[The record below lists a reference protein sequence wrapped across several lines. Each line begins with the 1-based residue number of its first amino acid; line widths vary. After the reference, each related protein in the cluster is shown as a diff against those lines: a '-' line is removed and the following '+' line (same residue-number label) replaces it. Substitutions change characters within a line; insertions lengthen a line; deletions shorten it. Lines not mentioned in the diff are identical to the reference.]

1 MPRLLAPAA
10 ALLAA
15 ALVLVSAP
23 AVASAATLTGSDATF
38 ASVDRSQVIRSIPIE
53 STATVESVS
62 IAIDMRQAVSSCE
75 TESPLDETAYYD
87 MEYLLTSP
95 AGTTVTLIRFNP
107 NGSGPGGYATGL
119 EVPRQIVTL
128 DDAASALVGT
138 TNGGVPETGTFRP
151 AQPLAAFQGQPAGG
165 TWQLT
170 VADRLGSYPN
180 CYFGATLTIVD
191 SAPTLEGGALPTGTE
206 GAPYVTQLAA
216 TSANPPVAYAVAD
229 ASTLP
234 PGISLSSSGTLSGT
248 PTTSGAY
255 AFSVTATD
263 ADGTSAPAQ
272 YTLVVE
278 GAPSLTGAATASARV
293 GEAFS
298 YLPTLDDGERA
309 TVVTA
314 EGLPEGLVV
323 DAATGAI
330 TGTPTGAAGDAIV
343 TLTASNGIA
352 PDATLT
358 TTITVAAGPVD
369 AISLTPAEQ
378 TVGVDGAIDF
388 VVTGSDVA
396 DNPVEVD
403 GDVALTSD
411 GDGDVVDGLTVTFG
425 SVGTRTVTAT
435 HADGA
440 TDTATITVVAAPVL
454 PAGDL
459 PGAIVDDA
467 YAASL
472 PEASST
478 GDVTY
483 AVVDDALLPPGI
495 ALAEDGT
502 LSGTPTAPG
511 TSAFDVVASDAYGSS
526 EPMTFTIVV
535 QQRAALRGPATAD
548 AVLGTPFTYAP
559 ELEPGDPAA
568 TVTSSPL
575 PAWLTL
581 DAATGVL
588 TGTPTGEPGTVTV
601 TLTADNG
608 VAPAATLDVAITV
621 SAAPVPSAPVPS
633 APAPSAPAPTAPA
646 APGSGLPVTG
656 ADTTGAALAVL
667 AAMLLLGSGALVLV
681 RRRGQ
686 RG

>member
-23 AVASAATLTGSDATF
+23 AVASAATLTGSDATP
-38 ASVDRSQVIRSIPIE
+38 ASVDASQVIRSIPIV
-53 STATVESVS
+53 STARVESVT
-62 IAIDMRQAVSSCE
+62 IAIDMRQGADGCDVE
-75 TESPLDETAYYD
+75 AEGFVPFYD
-87 MEYLLTSP
+87 MEYILTSP
-95 AGTTVTLIRFNP
+95 AGTSVTLIRS
-107 NGSGPGGYATGL
+107 SGFGDGGYGVGDA
-119 EVPRQIVTL
+119 VPRQVITL
-128 DDAASALVGT
+128 DDAAPALVGS
-138 TNGGVPETGTFRP
+138 TNGHVPETGTFRP
-151 AQPLAAFQGQPAGG
+151 WQPLAAFQGQPAGG

-170 VADRLGSYPN
+170 VADRIGGSTH
-180 CYFGATLTIVD
+180 CYFGASLTVVD
-191 SAPTLEGGALPTGTE
+191 SGPTLQGGTLPTGTE
-206 GAPYVTQLAA
+206 GVPYVAQLTA
-216 TSANPPVAYAVAD
+216 TSSNPPVAYDVVDPSA
-229 ASTLP
+229 LP
-234 PGISLSSSGTLSGT
+234 PGLTLTSSGTLSGT

-278 GAPSLTGAATASARV
+278 GAPSLTGPATAIARV

-298 YLPTLDDGERA
+298 YQPTLDDGERT

-314 EGLPEGLVV
+314 TGLPEGLVV

-330 TGTPTGAAGDAIV
+330 TGTPTGAAGDAVV

-358 TTITVAAGPVD
+358 TTITVAAGAVD
-369 AISLTPAEQ
+369 AIALTPAEQ
-378 TVGVDGAIDF
+378 TIGVEGAIDF
-388 VVTGSDVA
+388 VVTGSDVG
-396 DNPVEVD
+396 DNPVDVD
-403 GDVALTSD
+403 GDVTLTSD
-411 GDGDVVDGLTVTFG
+411 GDGDVVEGLTVTFG

-454 PAGDL
+454 PAADL
-459 PGAIVDDA
+459 PGAIVGDA

-472 PEASST
+472 PEASGT

-483 AVVDDALLPPGI
+483 AVVDDELLPPGI

-511 TSAFDVVASDAYGSS
+511 TYAFDVVASDSYGSS
-526 EPMTFTIVV
+526 EPTTSTIVV
-535 QQRAALRGPATAD
+535 QQRAAISGPATAD

-568 TVTSSPL
+568 TVTSTPL
-575 PAWLTL
+575 PAWLAL
-581 DAATGVL
+581 DPETGVL
-588 TGTPTGEPGTVTV
+588 SGTPTGEPGVVTV

-608 VAPAATLDVAITV
+608 VAPAATLDVTITV
-621 SAAPVPSAPVPS
+621 SAAPVPSAPAPS

-667 AAMLLLGSGALVLV
+667 AAMLLLGAGALVLV
-681 RRRGQ
+681 RRRAQQG
-686 RG
+686 

>member
-1 MPRLLAPAA
+1 M
-10 ALLAA
+10 LLAA

-23 AVASAATLTGSDATF
+23 AVASAATLTGSDATP
-38 ASVDRSQVIRSIPIE
+38 ASVDASQVIRSIPVT
-53 STATVESVS
+53 SAARVASVT
-62 IAIDMRQAVSSCE
+62 IAIDMRQGADGCDVE
-75 TESPLDETAYYD
+75 AEGFVPFYD
-87 MEYLLTSP
+87 MEYILTSP
-95 AGTTVTLIRFNP
+95 AGTSVTLIRS
-107 NGSGPGGYATGL
+107 SGFGDGGYGVGDA
-119 EVPRQIVTL
+119 VPRQVITL
-128 DDAASALVGT
+128 DDAAPALVGS
-138 TNGGVPETGTFRP
+138 TNGEIPETGTFRP
-151 AQPLAAFQGQPAGG
+151 WQPLAAFRGQPAGG

-170 VADRLGSYPN
+170 VADRIGGSTH
-180 CYFGATLTIVD
+180 CYFGASLSVVE
-191 SAPTLEGGALPTGTE
+191 AGPTLVGGALPNGTE
-206 GAPYVTQLAA
+206 GTAYSQQLVA
-216 TSANPPVAYAVAD
+216 TSSNPPVAYAVVDPSA
-229 ASTLP
+229 LP
-234 PGISLSSSGTLSGT
+234 PGLTLASSGTLSGT

-263 ADGTSAPAQ
+263 AHGTSAPAR

-293 GEAFS
+293 GEPFS
-298 YLPTLDDGERA
+298 YVPTLDDGERA

-314 EGLPEGLVV
+314 TGLPEGLVV
-323 DAATGAI
+323 DAATGTI
-330 TGTPTGAAGDAIV
+330 TGTPTGAVGDAVV

-369 AISLTPAEQ
+369 AIALTPAEQ
-378 TVGVDGAIDF
+378 TIGVEGAIDF
-388 VVTGSDVA
+388 VVTGSDVG
-396 DNPVEVD
+396 DNPVDVD
-403 GDVALTSD
+403 GDVSLTSD
-411 GDGDVVDGLTVTFG
+411 GDGDVVEGLTVTFG

-454 PAGDL
+454 PAADL

-472 PEASST
+472 PEASGT

-483 AVVDDALLPPGI
+483 AAVDDALLPPGI
-495 ALAEDGT
+495 ALAEDGI

-511 TSAFDVVASDAYGSS
+511 TYAFDVVASDAYGAS
-526 EPMTFTIVV
+526 EPTTFTVVV
-535 QQRAALRGPATAD
+535 QQRAAISGPATAD

-568 TVTSSPL
+568 TVTSTPL
-575 PAWLTL
+575 PAWLAL
-581 DAATGVL
+581 DAETGVL
-588 TGTPTGEPGTVTV
+588 SGTPTGEPGTVTV

-608 VAPAATLDVAITV
+608 VAPAATLDVTITV
-621 SAAPVPSAPVPS
+621 SAAPVPS
-633 APAPSAPAPTAPA
+633 APAPSAPAPSAPAPTTPA

-656 ADTTGAALAVL
+656 TDTTGAALAVL

-681 RRRGQ
+681 GRRTQ